1 MPMMYQKISQH
12 VLILLLIFWSWQ
24 CIGSANKGSNR
35 VDLFVP
41 NLMDD
46 TIDTPASTP
55 NLETTRNSVREQVD
69 LFADAT
75 FQSAPSNSETTTVK
89 VRLIFH
95 GFSFP
100 LYTYNF

>member
-1 MPMMYQKISQH
+1 MMYQKISQH

-24 CIGSANKGSNR
+24 CIGSADKSSKR

-46 TIDTPASTP
+46 PIDTPASTP
-55 NLETTRNSVREQVD
+55 NLETTRNYVQEQVD

-75 FQSAPSNSETTTVK
+75 FQSETSNSETTTAQV
-89 VRLIFH
+89 
-95 GFSFP
+95 
-100 LYTYNF
+100 